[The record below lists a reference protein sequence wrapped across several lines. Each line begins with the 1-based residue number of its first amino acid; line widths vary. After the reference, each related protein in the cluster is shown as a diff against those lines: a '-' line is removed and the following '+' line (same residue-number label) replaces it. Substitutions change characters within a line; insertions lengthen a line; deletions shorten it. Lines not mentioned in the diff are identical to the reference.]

1 MKKTLI
7 IVAAALCL
15 VACRQAVE
23 CSVPAFVEDGAIVLK
38 APDRAPGQISALK
51 LACEPIDTVRV
62 GFVGVGSRGRGALH
76 RYAALEGAR
85 IAAICDLYQPQLDK
99 AAELLD
105 SKGVSGVK
113 QYVGADGYKLLC
125 EDPDI
130 DLVYICTDWKMHT
143 PVAVYAMEHGK
154 HAAIEVPAAMS
165 IAECWLLVDTCEK
178 TRRHCM
184 MLENCCYDFFE
195 LLALNMKQHG
205 LFGEVYYGEGAYI
218 HNLDDFWDR
227 YQDNWRL
234 EYDWKYRGDNY
245 PTHGIGPLC
254 QVFDIHRGDRMDY
267 VVSQDTESY
276 RGLAAAKERMG
287 VDEFADGDHTV
298 SLIRTVNGHLIQIQH
313 NVYGMRPYNRKF
325 ELSGTLG
332 YAVKYPS
339 QNFAFGHRGFVS
351 PEEFAALSEQY
362 KFDFVR
368 EIEEQARKV
377 GGHGGMDYIMDY
389 RLIRALRLG
398 LPLDEDVYDAAEMSC
413 LVELSRISLEHGSMP
428 VKVPDFTRGDWNVI
442 DGFRYE

>member
-1 MKKTLI
+1 MKKI
-7 IVAAALCL
+7 VIFVAALICMA
-15 VACRQAVE
+15 ACKQKIE
-23 CSVPAFVEDGAIVLK
+23 CSVPAWVEDGAIVLK
-38 APDRAPGQISALK
+38 TPDRAAGQTSALK
-51 LACEPIDTVRV
+51 MACDPIDTVRV
-62 GFVGVGSRGRGALH
+62 GFVGTGSRGRGALH
-76 RYAALEGAR
+76 RYAAIEGAV
-85 IAAICDLYQPQLDK
+85 IAAVCDLYQEQLDK
-99 AAELLD
+99 AVEVLD
-105 SKGVSGVK
+105 SKGVNGVK
-113 QYVGADGYKLLC
+113 QYVGVDGYKQLC

-130 DLVYICTDWKMHT
+130 DLVYVTTDWKMHT
-143 PVAVYAMEHGK
+143 PIAVYAMEQGK
-154 HAAIEVPAAMS
+154 HVAIEVPAAMT
-165 IAECWLLVDTCEK
+165 IAECWQLVNTCEK

-195 LLALNMKQHG
+195 LAALNMKQHG
-205 LFGEVYYGEGAYI
+205 LLGEVYYGEGAYI
-218 HNLDDFWDR
+218 HNLDEFWDR

-234 EYDWKYRGDNY
+234 DFDQKYRGDNY
-245 PTHGIGPLC
+245 PTHGLGPLC
-254 QVFDIHRGDRMDY
+254 QMFDIHRGDRLDY

-276 RGLAAAKERMG
+276 RGLAAAKESMG

-298 SLIRTVNGHLIQIQH
+298 SLIRTVKGHMIQIQH
-313 NVYGMRPYNRKF
+313 NVYALRPYNRKF
-325 ELSGTLG
+325 EVTGTLG

-339 QNFAFGHRGFVS
+339 QKFAFGHKGFVND
-351 PEEFAALSEQY
+351 EEFASLCEKY

-368 EIEEQARKV
+368 EIEDQARKV

-413 LVELSRISLEHGSMP
+413 LVELSRISLENGSMP